1 VEVDTNRYSVPWR
14 WIGRQV
20 RVLLGDGQVRIDHAE
35 TALAVHAEVPGR
47 RQRVIDPRHLD
58 GIVGAGQ
65 ARPEPT
71 APATAATLPA
81 APPPELLRPLS
92 DYEAALGGGW
102 S

>member
-1 VEVDTNRYSVPWR
+1 
-14 WIGRQV
+14 
-20 RVLLGDGQVRIDHAE
+20 VLLGDGQVRIAHAE
-35 TALAVHAEVPGR
+35 TDLAVHAEVPGR

-65 ARPEPT
+65 ARPEATPPAANAGSLPT
-71 APATAATLPA
+71 
-81 APPPELLRPLS
+81 APPPELLRPLC

>member
-1 VEVDTNRYSVPWR
+1 MAR
-14 WIGRQV
+14 
-20 RVLLGDGQVRIDHAE
+20 VRIDPAA
-35 TALAVHAEVPGR
+35 TVLAVHAEVPGR

-58 GIVGAGQ
+58 GIVGAGP

-71 APATAATLPA
+71 TAGTLPP
-81 APPPELLRPLS
+81 APSPELLRPLC